1 MADRAVLYYPSTVF
15 TEQPDSGFAAY
26 AKAKLDGE
34 DAARE
39 AARAHGL
46 NVLVQRLPRL
56 RTGQS
61 AALLGDDALETLPV
75 MLETVRQV
83 TRHQKETH
91 S

>member
-1 MADRAVLYYPSTVF
+1 MLYYPSTVF

-83 TRHQKETH
+83 TRHQKEMH